1 MRCCNG
7 DLSGGGGGVN
17 GSTSLRW
24 CSVLLCQP
32 TSDRID
38 ACFSLAVRPRRR
50 TPSVRHRIRAQAG
63 AASCLCLCLSNVL
76 LAVDEDEMS
85 KRPPAIPFRSV
96 PCALECGI
104 STSPKSVSGPY
115 VRNCPCSLGPSTRP
129 LALRFLVAQSL

>member
-1 MRCCNG
+1 M
-7 DLSGGGGGVN
+7 L
-17 GSTSLRW
+17 
-24 CSVLLCQP
+24 
-32 TSDRID
+32 
-38 ACFSLAVRPRRR
+38 SLAVRPRRR
-50 TPSVRHRIRAQAG
+50 TPSVRHSLIGYARRQGSRQPHVCA
-63 AASCLCLCLSNVL
+63 LCLCLSNVL

-129 LALRFLVAQSL
+129 LAVRFLVAQSL